1 MKILCATDF
10 SEPASKAASAAARIA
25 KRLDAELQ
33 LAHVAHLPGVVPSL
47 SGMPIKLADQEI
59 DRRRYL
65 LHWEAQRL
73 RDLGCDVTEIVLDGL
88 PDEELLAHAEKSG
101 AELVVLGPRGE
112 RAAAAWSLGSIAA
125 RVIKGSKV
133 PVLVVR
139 DERSIKA
146 WCDDGAALHVLV
158 GVDAS
163 KATEIALA
171 WTSKLARVGKLD
183 VTAGHVYAPT
193 ELGRRHEFGGKHD
206 AKLDAE
212 YVQATLASD
221 LGRRIGEAARD
232 LKPRMRM
239 LAGWGRVSQHLL
251 DMASSA
257 HAELLVIGTHRRV
270 GFDRLRSGS
279 VSLDIVAHA
288 TINVLTVPIESI
300 ASVPTPESHE
310 IRRVLVPCDFSETS
324 RRAVDWACTLLAQGG
339 TLQLM
344 HVAAPWTGQ
353 LMDFG
358 GYVPLPPPTP
368 TELAQQNAEIERKLR
383 ELVPGDAA
391 ERGIEAHVEAASAFD
406 AADAIVQAAK
416 RLEADAI
423 CLTTHGRS
431 GLSRALLGS
440 VAENVLRHA
449 TMPVFVVTPRE
460 R

>member
-10 SEPASKAASAAARIA
+10 SESASKAATAAAGLA
-25 KRLDAELQ
+25 QRLGAEVQLVHVARLPGAAPALPGMPFK
-33 LAHVAHLPGVVPSL
+33 LAH
-47 SGMPIKLADQEI
+47 QEL

-73 RDLGCDVTEIVLDGL
+73 RSLGCEVSEVVIEGL
-88 PDEELLAHAEKSG
+88 PDEELLAHSEKVG
-101 AELVVLGPRGE
+101 AELVVLGPRGA
-112 RAAAAWSLGSIAA
+112 RGAVAGTLGSLAA
-125 RVIKGSKV
+125 RMVKGSKV

-139 DERSIKA
+139 DERSIGA
-146 WCDDGAALHVLV
+146 WCDGGAPLNVLV
-158 GVDAS
+158 GVDSSRA
-163 KATEIALA
+163 AEVALA
-171 WTSKLARVGKLD
+171 WTAKLARAGKLD
-183 VTAGHVYAPT
+183 VTAGHVYSPS
-193 ELGRRHEFGGKHD
+193 ELGLRREFGGKLD

-212 YVQATLASD
+212 YVQATLASE
-221 LGRRIGEAARD
+221 LGRRIDKVAHD
-232 LKPRMRM
+232 LRPRMRM

-251 DMASSA
+251 DIASSA

-270 GFDRLRSGS
+270 GLERLRRGS

-288 TINVLTVPIESI
+288 AINVLTVPIEAV
-300 ASVPTPESHE
+300 ASAPARESYE

-324 RRAVDWACTLLAQGG
+324 RLAVGWACGLLTHGG

-358 GYVPLPPPTP
+358 GYVPLPPPTQAEIAEQ
-368 TELAQQNAEIERKLR
+368 TAEIERKLL
-383 ELVPGDAA
+383 ELVPSDAA
-391 ERGIEAHVEAASAFD
+391 ERGIEAHVETAHAFD
-406 AADAIVQAAK
+406 AADAIVQAAS

-440 VAENVLRHA
+440 VAEKVLRHA
-449 TMPVFVVTPRE
+449 TMPMFVVTPRE